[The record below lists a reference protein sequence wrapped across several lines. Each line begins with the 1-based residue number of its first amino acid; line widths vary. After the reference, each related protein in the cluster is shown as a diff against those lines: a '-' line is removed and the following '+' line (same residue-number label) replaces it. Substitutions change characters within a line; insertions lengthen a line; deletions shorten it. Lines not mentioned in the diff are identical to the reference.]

1 MSHEKAVAARGP
13 VAAKAPDRSPDQAG
27 PKLRTDL
34 GEPRLF
40 SLIRT
45 DDVSGVSGE
54 GRVADGVQ
62 WPDGT
67 VTVRW
72 RTTTASTVF
81 FSCLADAEA
90 IHGHDGRTVVSWSDV
105 GTVQAITRPC
115 AQSLDFVIHG
125 GHPWTRACGTSI
137 YEYWCQGWG
146 E

>member
-1 MSHEKAVAARGP
+1 MS
-13 VAAKAPDRSPDQAG
+13 G

-40 SLIRT
+40 RLVRT
-45 DDVSGVSGE
+45 EDVSGVSGE

-90 IHGHDGRTVVSWSDV
+90 IHGHDGRTVVAWQDV
-105 GTVQAITRPC
+105 GTIQATTKPC
-115 AQSLDFVIHG
+115 GQGLSHA
-125 GHPWTRACGTSI
+125 GHPWMNQRGTSV
-137 YEYWCQGWG
+137 YEYWCMGASPT
-146 E
+146 

>member
-1 MSHEKAVAARGP
+1 MSHEKAATARGP
-13 VAAKAPDRSPDQAG
+13 VAEATPDRSADTGG

-45 DDVSGVSGE
+45 DDVSGVSGT
-54 GRVADGVQ
+54 GRVADGVR

-90 IHGHDGRTVVSWSDV
+90 IHGHDGRTKVVWCSDLERPPGVLEAPCHVEVTAHMAHTWS
-105 GTVQAITRPC
+105 R
-115 AQSLDFVIHG
+115 FN
-125 GHPWTRACGTSI
+125 GTS
-137 YEYWCQGWG
+137 EYDVWCPGLP
-146 E
+146 